1 MPTVE
6 EIKVYLGIDGN
17 YLDFLLSD
25 LINLAQNIIE
35 KVLRYPLSEF
45 EEIPATIKETAKYI
59 VSAYYTNREQTDVK
73 ELENNVAVLLSEYRR
88 KEF

>member
-6 EIKVYLGIDGN
+6 EMKVYLGIDGD
-17 YLDFLLSD
+17 YLDS
-25 LINLAQNIIE
+25 LILDFIKLAQNIIE

-59 VSAYYTNREQTDVK
+59 VSAYYTNREQTNVK
-73 ELENNVAVLLSEYRR
+73 ELENNVAVLLSEYRS
-88 KEF
+88 KVF

>member
-1 MPTVE
+1 MPTIE
-6 EIKVYLGIDGN
+6 EMKVYLGIDGD
-17 YLDFLLSD
+17 YLDSLILDF
-25 LINLAQNIIE
+25 INLAQNIIE

-59 VSAYYTNREQTDVK
+59 VSAYYTNREQTNVK

>member
-6 EIKVYLGIDGN
+6 EMKVYLGIDGD
-17 YLDFLLSD
+17 YLDSLILDF
-25 LINLAQNIIE
+25 INLAQNIIE

-45 EEIPATIKETAKYI
+45 QEIPATIKETAKYI
-59 VSAYYTNREQTDVK
+59 VSAYYTNREQTNVK
-73 ELENNVAVLLSEYRR
+73 ELENNVAVLLSEFRR

>member
-6 EIKVYLGIDGN
+6 EMKVYLGIDGD
-17 YLDFLLSD
+17 YLDSLILDF
-25 LINLAQNIIE
+25 INLAQNIIE

-59 VSAYYTNREQTDVK
+59 VSAYYTNREQINVK
-73 ELENNVAVLLSEYRR
+73 EIENNVAVLLSEYRR

>member
-6 EIKVYLGIDGN
+6 DMKVYLGIDGD
-17 YLDFLLSD
+17 YLDSLILDF
-25 LINLAQNIIE
+25 INLAQNIIE

-45 EEIPATIKETAKYI
+45 QEIPATIKETAKYI
-59 VSAYYTNREQTDVK
+59 VSAYYTNREQTNVK
-73 ELENNVAVLLSEYRR
+73 ELENNVAVLLSAYRR

>member
-6 EIKVYLGIDGN
+6 EMKVYLGIDGD
-17 YLDFLLSD
+17 YLDSLILDF
-25 LINLAQNIIE
+25 INLAQNILE

-59 VSAYYTNREQTDVK
+59 VSAYYTNREQTNVK

>member
-1 MPTVE
+1 MPTIE
-6 EIKVYLGIDGN
+6 EMKVYLGIDGD
-17 YLDFLLSD
+17 YLDSLILDF
-25 LINLAQNIIE
+25 INLAQNIIE

-45 EEIPATIKETAKYI
+45 QEIPATIKETAKYI
-59 VSAYYTNREQTDVK
+59 VSAYYTNREQTNVK

>member
-6 EIKVYLGIDGN
+6 EMKVYLGIDGD
-17 YLDFLLSD
+17 YLDSLILDF
-25 LINLAQNIIE
+25 INLAQNIIE

-59 VSAYYTNREQTDVK
+59 VSAYYTNREQTNVK

>member
-6 EIKVYLGIDGN
+6 EMKVYLGIDGD
-17 YLDFLLSD
+17 YLDSLILDF
-25 LINLAQNIIE
+25 INLAQNIIE

-59 VSAYYTNREQTDVK
+59 ISAYYTNREQTNVK

>member
-6 EIKVYLGIDGN
+6 EMKVYLGIDGD
-17 YLDFLLSD
+17 YLDSLIIDF
-25 LINLAQNIIE
+25 INLAQNIIE

-59 VSAYYTNREQTDVK
+59 VSAYYTNREQTNVK
-73 ELENNVAVLLSEYRR
+73 ELENNVAVLLSEFRR

>member
-6 EIKVYLGIDGN
+6 EMKVYLGIDGD
-17 YLDFLLSD
+17 YLDSLILDF
-25 LINLAQNIIE
+25 INLAQNIIE

-45 EEIPATIKETAKYI
+45 EEIPATMKETAKYI
-59 VSAYYTNREQTDVK
+59 VSAYYTNREQTNVK

>member
-6 EIKVYLGIDGN
+6 EMKVYLGIDGD
-17 YLDFLLSD
+17 YLDSLILDF
-25 LINLAQNIIE
+25 INLAQNIIE

-59 VSAYYTNREQTDVK
+59 VSTYYTNREQTNVK

>member
-6 EIKVYLGIDGN
+6 EMKVYLGIDGD
-17 YLDFLLSD
+17 YLDSLIIDF
-25 LINLAQNIIE
+25 INLAQNIIE

-59 VSAYYTNREQTDVK
+59 VSAYYTNREQTNVK

>member
-6 EIKVYLGIDGN
+6 EMKVYLGIDGD
-17 YLDFLLSD
+17 YLDSLILDF
-25 LINLAQNIIE
+25 INLAQNIIE

-45 EEIPATIKETAKYI
+45 QEIPATIKETAKYI
-59 VSAYYTNREQTDVK
+59 ISAYYTNREQTNVK

>member
-6 EIKVYLGIDGN
+6 EMKVYLGIDGD
-17 YLDFLLSD
+17 YLDSLILDF
-25 LINLAQNIIE
+25 INLAQNIIE

-59 VSAYYTNREQTDVK
+59 VSAYYSNREQTNVK

>member
-6 EIKVYLGIDGN
+6 EMKVYLGIDGD
-17 YLDFLLSD
+17 YLDSLISD
-25 LINLAQNIIE
+25 FINLAQNIIE

-59 VSAYYTNREQTDVK
+59 VSAYYTNREQTNVK
-73 ELENNVAVLLSEYRR
+73 EIENNVAVLLSEYRR

>member
-6 EIKVYLGIDGN
+6 EMKVYLGIDGD
-17 YLDFLLSD
+17 YLDSLLSD
-25 LINLAQNIIE
+25 FINLAQNIIE

-45 EEIPATIKETAKYI
+45 QEIPATIKETAKYI
-59 VSAYYTNREQTDVK
+59 VSAYYTNREQTNVK
-73 ELENNVAVLLSEYRR
+73 ELENNAAVLLSEYRR